1 MTDRFYSEAAAW
13 RMPDDAWLLAEGP
26 DYLDLLNRLST
37 GSVADLHE
45 GQGAQTVITSGKG
58 RIVARLFVGCAGSEQ
73 TWSYGD
79 RGSPGVVEAHLA
91 RYAFAEKTALS
102 KPDVRAYGFSRVM
115 TESLTDEFG
124 IAPPQPYGVVTLGD
138 GRLWFGH
145 DGFTSAG
152 TCLLL
157 TDSDAPIDK
166 PLIDESELESR
177 RIRAGLP
184 RFGHELGENYNPLEA
199 GLIDAVDFEKGCY
212 VGQEVVARLFN
223 YDKVSRSLLRWT
235 RSGVAPETGSLLTT
249 ADGKKAGVITSVDP
263 IAEGKLV
270 HGLAYI
276 KNSLAGSGDRVV
288 VKDDSQ
294 ARELTLTGS

>member
-37 GSVADLHE
+37 GSVADLDV
-45 GQGAQTVITSGKG
+45 GQGAETVITSGKG
-58 RIVARLFVGCAGSEQ
+58 RIVARLFVGCAEPEQ
-73 TWSYGD
+73 VWSYGD
-79 RGSPGVVEAHLA
+79 AGSTGAVEAHLA
-91 RYAFAEKTALS
+91 RYTFAEKTGLS
-102 KPDVRAYGFSRVM
+102 RPNIVAYGFSRAM
-115 TESLTDEFG
+115 TDTLSTAFG
-124 IAPPQPYGVVTLGD
+124 IAPPPPLGVVAVGE

-157 TDSDAPIDK
+157 TDSESRFET
-166 PLIDESELESR
+166 LLLDETELESR

-184 RFGHELGENYNPLEA
+184 RFGHELTEKFNPLEA
-199 GLIDAVDFEKGCY
+199 GLIDAVDFKKGCY

-235 RSGVAPETGSLLTT
+235 RSGAAPETGSVLTT
-249 ADGKKAGVITSVDP
+249 ADGKTAGVITSVDP
-263 IAEGKLV
+263 LAEGDLI

-276 KNSLAGSGDRVV
+276 KNSVATPGDRVV
-288 VKDDSQ
+288 VKDDSK
-294 ARELTLTGS
+294 AGELTLSGS